1 RRQRAGG
8 GRLPRRSL
16 GVPRRRAHRG
26 AGARRACRPAGV
38 GAGHARGRAGRRC
51 LGTPARGRAA
61 RGRAAVTFALGV
73 LVFLVGLAVSIALHE
88 LGHMVPAKRFGV
100 RVSRFMIGLGPTLG
114 SRTWGRAESGITAVP
129 AGGLVRLAGMIRPAA
144 AVGQPGG
151 RGRLARIAAAARE
164 EAELDIRPGEEQRAF
179 YLLSAP
185 KKLVVM
191 LG

>member
-100 RVSRFMIGLGPTLG
+100 RVSRFMIGFGPTLW
-114 SRTWGRAESGITAVP
+114 SRTKGETEYGIKAVP
-129 AGGLVRLAGMIRPAA
+129 LGGYVAMSGMYPPAK
-144 AVGQPGG
+144 PGG
-151 RGRLARIAAAARE
+151 KPREASTGFFQSMIEDARAAN
-164 EAELDIRPGEEQRAF
+164 QQT
-179 YLLSAP
+179 
-185 KKLVVM
+185 V
-191 LG
+191 